1 MANFRTGRT
10 GNFFPTR
17 LHAKVALGILLPL
30 LIILGAF
37 TAVGYRRQ
45 REATLN
51 ELSKLAA
58 YTGRVV
64 ESDLR
69 HQMVNSDFEGLQ
81 GLLDT
86 IGAQEEIRSLYL
98 LNTDAKVIFAPFEKE
113 VGLQLDNRAP
123 ECQPCHALPVNQR
136 PDSIVVNTAG
146 GEQIFRS
153 MAPIENSA
161 ECAECHD
168 DNQRLIGLLLIDVSV
183 TPFTERLTA
192 YLRQNLLLWMSIAAI
207 TMLVVYLVVNRF
219 VLHRLAPLLAAIGG
233 MARGAPAPSLLEGPP
248 DEIGQLVRAFNDMT
262 REVEARNRQNQKLS
276 EQLQRRSLQQGRLL
290 RRLTTAQED
299 ERLRVA
305 RELHDELGQ
314 SLTGLS
320 LRAQA
325 LERHI
330 AADNAWGQEILDQMR
345 NLVKGTTEQMYDI
358 IMDLRPSVLDDLGLV
373 SALRAYADRAL
384 QGRELELSIDDDR
397 FKNRLPAEI
406 ETTLF
411 RAFQEGITNVVRH
424 ADATRIC
431 ITLAC
436 EDHLF
441 EGMLVD
447 DGRGFDLS
455 AVQPNGHNGRGLGLL
470 GMQERMAQ
478 CGGHMAIETAPGQ
491 GTRVHF
497 SLALPEECH
506 GSQN

>member
-1 MANFRTGRT
+1 
-10 GNFFPTR
+10 
-17 LHAKVALGILLPL
+17 
-30 LIILGAF
+30 
-37 TAVGYRRQ
+37 
-45 REATLN
+45 
-51 ELSKLAA
+51 
-58 YTGRVV
+58 
-64 ESDLR
+64 
-69 HQMVNSDFEGLQ
+69 
-81 GLLDT
+81 
-86 IGAQEEIRSLYL
+86 
-98 LNTDAKVIFAPFEKE
+98 
-113 VGLQLDNRAP
+113 
-123 ECQPCHALPVNQR
+123 
-136 PDSIVVNTAG
+136 
-146 GEQIFRS
+146 
-153 MAPIENSA
+153 
-161 ECAECHD
+161 
-168 DNQRLIGLLLIDVSV
+168 
-183 TPFTERLTA
+183 
-192 YLRQNLLLWMSIAAI
+192 
-207 TMLVVYLVVNRF
+207 
-219 VLHRLAPLLAAIGG
+219 
-233 MARGAPAPSLLEGPP
+233 MARGAPAPSLPEGPQ
-248 DEIGQLVRAFNDMT
+248 DEIGQLVRAFNEMT

-345 NLVKGTTEQMYDI
+345 TLVKGTTEQMYDI

-384 QGRELELSIDDDR
+384 QGGELELSIDDDR

-431 ITLAC
+431 ITLTC
-436 EDHLF
+436 DDHLF

-470 GMQERMAQ
+470 GMQERMIQ
-478 CGGHMAIETAPGQ
+478 CGGQMEIDTAPGQ
-491 GTRVHF
+491 GTRVRF
-497 SLALPEECH
+497 SLTLPEKCH